1 MKNILLLICTLPLIL
16 AAQNKQEIS
25 TKIEAVTVYY
35 QGAVV
40 TRNANKVNIPA
51 SKTDLV
57 VKGITAVADL
67 STLQAGGTGDNDFTI
82 LNVNPVPN
90 YFREKE
96 SRDSIDLLDK
106 RLKLVNEKITD
117 NTNIRNVYLTERNL
131 ILANQSIKGTD
142 AVLTVDQLR
151 SMADFFRTRIAE
163 VDNKML
169 EIDRDVNKLQEDKRK
184 LELQLRALA
193 ANANSMTY
201 DIIITVD
208 APRATSANLFV
219 KYAVVTAGW
228 FANYNVDVKA
238 TNKPLDLLLKASV
251 SQTSGED
258 WKNVNLTLSTGSPSI
273 NLNKPTLLPWYLTFN
288 TPAYTRNDGYGS
300 NPNPYLNKARGLVR
314 DAQTGEALPGAMI
327 TVKGTGIGAMTDLNG
342 NFEISLPANSPPL
355 IISYIGYTTLEMYGT
370 ANNTYNLQPSFA
382 QLESV
387 VIMSD
392 GESTRGTLFKGR
404 NKESKT
410 PDYGYVGDNANY
422 KVKQTATATQTATP
436 VNYTYTIKE
445 QYTILSNGKANTVGI
460 KEYTIPAYY
469 EHYCAPK
476 LDKDVFLTALVND
489 WEQYELIDGEAN
501 IYFEN
506 TFIGKSLLS
515 LSTTKD
521 TLEISLGRDKNIV
534 VDIVKTKDFT
544 KRQVL
549 GNNQIDR
556 RAYDISIK
564 NKKQTEVNLV
574 LQDRMPIPKNN
585 DITVEYENTAGA
597 EFNKETGI
605 LTWRLKLAA
614 SQDTKVSP
622 AYSVKYPKNQVI
634 YLE

>member
-1 MKNILLLICTLPLIL
+1 MKNILLLICTLPLVL

-51 SKTDLV
+51 GKTDLV

-314 DAQTGEALPGAMI
+314 DAQTGEAIPFA
-327 TVKGTGIGAMTDLNG
+327 TVVVKGTGVGTTTDLNG
-342 NFEISLPANSPPL
+342 NFELSLPPNSPPL
-355 IISYIGYTTLEMYGT
+355 IISYIGYTTLEMYAT
-370 ANNTYNLQPSFA
+370 ANNTYNMQPNVTD
-382 QLESV
+382 LEDV
-387 VIMSD
+387 VIT
-392 GESTRGTLFKGR
+392 GGR
-404 NKESKT
+404 PASYSWGITSMETNDKSIRKRANKTE
-410 PDYGYVGDNANY
+410 DF

-436 VNYTYTIKE
+436 VNYTYSIKE

-476 LDKDVFLTALVND
+476 LDKDVFLTALIND

-585 DITVEYENTAGA
+585 DITVDYENTAGA
-597 EFNKETGI
+597 DFNKETGI
-605 LTWRLKLAA
+605 LTWRLKLTA